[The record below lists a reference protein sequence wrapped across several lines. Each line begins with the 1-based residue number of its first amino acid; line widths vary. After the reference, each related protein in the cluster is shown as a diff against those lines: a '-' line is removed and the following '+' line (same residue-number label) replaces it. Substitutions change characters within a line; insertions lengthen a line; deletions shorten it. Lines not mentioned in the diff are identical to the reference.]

1 MSSQP
6 SLHTEITQKPSTLK
20 KLIILAVIIG
30 VTLSLVALIYSNPP
44 QSKRAKPSKAPQM
57 TVATKILAPQR
68 YQVMVESF
76 GTVKPRTQS
85 ILFAQVAGE
94 ITQVSGQF
102 RDGGFFE
109 KGDVL
114 VQLDDRDYRSEVKVS
129 QANLLSANQVLLE
142 EQARVQQAEADWQRL
157 GNGKVAGVLV
167 LRQPQLESAKAKVLS
182 AQAQLDKAKLSLERT
197 QIVAPYAGRI
207 LKKQVDIGQVVTSN
221 SQLATIFA
229 VDYVEIRLPINNKD
243 LSLIN
248 LPEVYRDI
256 GEQGNKDDVKI
267 SSDLIGHQS
276 WNGKIIRTESAIDE
290 QSQQLYVV
298 AQINRPY
305 DATTSLGSPIKI
317 GQYVTAQITGKELS
331 NVLVIPS
338 NVIYQGSYV
347 YTVENGLLIRKEV
360 LLGWQNGKESIV
372 ESGLVAGDELVLTSL
387 GQVSSGTPVAI
398 EGNIP
403 SKARQNNP
411 KARQNKAKL
420 EGTKRSKGEAQ

>member
-1 MSSQP
+1 
-6 SLHTEITQKPSTLK
+6 
-20 KLIILAVIIG
+20 
-30 VTLSLVALIYSNPP
+30 
-44 QSKRAKPSKAPQM
+44 
-57 TVATKILAPQR
+57 
-68 YQVMVESF
+68 MVESF

-85 ILFAQVAGE
+85 ILFAQVAGQ

>member
-85 ILFAQVAGE
+85 ILFAQVAGQ

-338 NVIYQGSYV
+338 NVISK
-347 YTVENGLLIRKEV
+347 KEP
-360 LLGWQNGKESIV
+360 QSQ
-372 ESGLVAGDELVLTSL
+372 LT
-387 GQVSSGTPVAI
+387 
-398 EGNIP
+398 
-403 SKARQNNP
+403 
-411 KARQNKAKL
+411 
-420 EGTKRSKGEAQ
+420 

>member
-85 ILFAQVAGE
+85 ILFAQVAGQ

-276 WNGKIIRTESAIDE
+276 WNGKIIRTESAIDA

>member
-85 ILFAQVAGE
+85 ILFGQVAGQ

-420 EGTKRSKGEAQ
+420 EGTKRSKSEAQ